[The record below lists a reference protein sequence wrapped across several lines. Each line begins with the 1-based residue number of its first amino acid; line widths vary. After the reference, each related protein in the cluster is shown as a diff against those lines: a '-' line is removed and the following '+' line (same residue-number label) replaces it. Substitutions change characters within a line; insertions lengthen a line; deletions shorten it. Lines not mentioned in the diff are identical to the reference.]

1 MTVTAISS
9 TTSSTSTVT
18 TVSIDNSPNTDA
30 NYASPLFDISH
41 LTGKDNLGVA
51 TDPDVVEYINNV
63 ISSGLSEAVIN
74 ALMMYVLTI
83 ANKNKQQ
90 ERLLAL
96 QEANMALDLARSAV
110 QTQKDAAYHQF
121 VSDMVGDSMGATSG
135 AVGSLANGIGAFKA
149 WRMNKAIDKAALEK
163 FPIKNKELKTSAT
176 EPLKG
181 SLSGEP
187 PSYDEIAQMDE
198 KSQLE
203 AVTKKSL
210 TETNANVS
218 KAQEAGFSE
227 DDVAADTAPQ
237 TTSKNQKFI
246 DENKDARDAYI
257 ADAERVYH
265 QKIERGIQIATS
277 LATMFTSMG
286 KMAAANGQLQAGNEN
301 AQATLLRSL
310 AEYLNIKAQN
320 STEIAGDNGQ
330 IIQGAIDVIKSI
342 EQARHSAAAQTWA

>member
-1 MTVTAISS
+1 
-9 TTSSTSTVT
+9 
-18 TVSIDNSPNTDA
+18 
-30 NYASPLFDISH
+30 
-41 LTGKDNLGVA
+41 
-51 TDPDVVEYINNV
+51 
-63 ISSGLSEAVIN
+63 
-74 ALMMYVLTI
+74 
-83 ANKNKQQ
+83 
-90 ERLLAL
+90 
-96 QEANMALDLARSAV
+96 V

-121 VSDMVGDSMGATSG
+121 VSDMIGDSMGATSG
-135 AVGSLANGIGAFKA
+135 AVGAAANGIGAFKA

-181 SLSGEP
+181 SPSGEP

-218 KAQEAGFSE
+218 KAQEAGFGE
-227 DDVAADTAPQ
+227 DDVDAQ
-237 TTSKNQKFI
+237 TTSKNQNFI
-246 DENKDARDAYI
+246 DENKAARDAYI
-257 ADAERVYH
+257 TDAERVYH

-320 STEIAGDNGQ
+320 STEVANDNGQ
-330 IIQGAIDVIKSI
+330 IIQGAMDVIKSI